1 VHPQDVAQHLS
12 ASVQVLRD
20 AVAGQ
25 QGSPID
31 DITLDGVHLRTR
43 FVVETLQSQA
53 VPRGLAVAVAPG
65 MLQQATMNIPILG
78 TRQRETRVLMMD
90 CEDWDSQPPT
100 ATLELADGSPL
111 PRDRWPRDPEG
122 QGIVADHPLFGDRPF
137 FCRPGTREFHSHP
150 QHEDHPWDRYREGT
164 TLSAIVLG
172 LIVDLTTRWT
182 MR

>member
-1 VHPQDVAQHLS
+1 MHPQDVAQHLS
-12 ASVQVLRD
+12 ASVQALHD
-20 AVAGQ
+20 AVAAQ
-25 QGSPID
+25 QDSPIE
-31 DITLDGVHLRTR
+31 DIRLDGVSLRTR
-43 FVVETLQSQA
+43 FAVDAAVSAGAAGSA
-53 VPRGLAVAVAPG
+53 VPVAPG
-65 MLQQATMNIPILG
+65 MVQQATMNIPILG

-100 ATLELADGSPL
+100 ATLELADRSPL
-111 PRDRWPRDPEG
+111 PRERWPRDPDG

-137 FCRPGTREFHSHP
+137 FCRPGLREFDSHP
-150 QHEDHPWDRYREGT
+150 QHEDHPWDLYREGT

>member
-1 VHPQDVAQHLS
+1 MHPQDVARHL
-12 ASVQVLRD
+12 ADSVQALRD
-20 AVAGQ
+20 AVAQ
-25 QGSPID
+25 QRGSPIEA
-31 DITLDGVHLRTR
+31 ITLEGACVRTR
-43 FVVETLQSQA
+43 FGVETLQSQA
-53 VPRGLAVAVAPG
+53 VPRGLAVSVAPG
-65 MLQQATMNIPILG
+65 MVQQAMMNVPILG

-111 PRDRWPRDPEG
+111 PRERWPRDPEG

-150 QHEDHPWDRYREGT
+150 QHDDEPWDRYREGM
-164 TLSAIVLG
+164 TLSGLVLA
-172 LIVDLTTRWT
+172 LIEDLTTRWT